1 VGGLLHTL
9 SSQAK
14 GARDDKLSTRT
25 AALLGAGY
33 VVCAGLLHFLAP
45 LVGRATHLYADSL
58 PPQPYFV
65 PEHVALLYL
74 GVPAAVLIVTLVLAS
89 PGVFLVLAFGHARRA
104 SVLVLQSAVAAWG
117 VHLLAFLFWQAIG
130 GSQSAFRTPYL
141 LPALGTWFALFIR
154 SRRGQA
160 AALPVTESADRAVM
174 FWTVAIPVLLTWFLL
189 PVLLWQDFN
198 PDGLE
203 ALTVGRSLNDW
214 MIPRMPTGGATGL
227 GLGMITIAY
236 PIHWLIVFFGPIEAA
251 ARLPVALYTPV
262 LFAGAISVAELGA
275 PRRLTMR
282 ELSAMLIALGAFI
295 VALGYNDTY
304 HVYSADFASPA
315 NIDIA
320 AVALM
325 LAMCYALFA
334 GQRWWFVAY
343 TVLTYFT
350 RPTAVML
357 LGLLVIAVV
366 VVERKDRTL
375 LRARLTDLGIALAA
389 CAVLLVAFERFF
401 AMVAHVQFAEGT
413 EHIGARIRYLRFDD
427 VRRLLY
433 VIVPSGVLP
442 VLALLAYRRFDA
454 VGRVLTLVTVGYFAF
469 FFVLAF
475 HVLHHF
481 APAMV
486 LPVVIYWRWMLNER
500 PRFLLVEATGAL
512 AVLAIIV
519 SLPRTL
525 TLDRSSRQIARAM
538 SYRVGNYDGS
548 YPEWRAAFRSKD
560 MVDTLFPPYWKD
572 PDPSRERMGSPWV
585 FVHYATRGEIA
596 PNANYV
602 IQAPSAPPPAG
613 FTLVQATD
621 SGATFVRDLERWR
634 RDRYGSFDT
643 HFRSRVYDIPRESML
658 AIWGVPARRYTIDV
672 RAVLDRLRGRRVP

>member
-1 VGGLLHTL
+1 MTAGG
-9 SSQAK
+9 
-14 GARDDKLSTRT
+14 
-25 AALLGAGY
+25 LGAGY
-33 VVCAGLLHFLAP
+33 VVLAGVLHFLSP
-45 LVGRATHLYADSL
+45 LVGRATQLYAHSL
-58 PPQPYFV
+58 PAHPYFV
-65 PEHVALLYL
+65 PEHAVLLYL
-74 GVPAAVLIVTLVLAS
+74 GVPAAVLTIVLVLAA
-89 PGVFLVLAFGHARRA
+89 PGVFLVLAFGRARRA
-104 SVLVLQSAVAAWG
+104 SVLVLESAVAAWA
-117 VHLLAFLFWQAIG
+117 VHVFAFLLWQAVG
-130 GSQSAFRTPYL
+130 GSHTAFRAPYL
-141 LPALGTWFALFIR
+141 LPALGAWIALFVR
-154 SRRGQA
+154 SRSGRA
-160 AALPVTESADRAVM
+160 SPFPVTESADRAVM
-174 FWTVAIPVLLTWFLL
+174 FWTLAIPVLLTWFLL

-251 ARLPVALYTPV
+251 ARLPVALYAPV
-262 LFAGAISVAELGA
+262 LFAGAVSVAELDA

-282 ELSAMLIALGAFI
+282 ELAAMVIALGAFI

-304 HVYSADFASPA
+304 HVYSADIASPA

-325 LAMCYALFA
+325 LGMCYALFA

-366 VVERKDRTL
+366 FVERKDRAL
-375 LRARLTDLGIALAA
+375 LRARLIDLGIALAA

-401 AMVAHVQFAEGT
+401 AMAAHVQFAEGT
-413 EHIGARIRYLRFDD
+413 EHIGARLRYLRFDD
-427 VRRLLY
+427 VKRLLY
-433 VIVPSGVLP
+433 VIVPSGILP
-442 VLALLAYRRFDA
+442 ALALVAYRRFDA
-454 VGRVLTLVTVGYFAF
+454 VGRTLTLVTLGYFAF

-486 LPVVIYWRWMLNER
+486 LPLVIYWRWMLSER

-512 AVLAIIV
+512 AVLAVIL

-525 TLDRSSRQIARAM
+525 TLDRSSRQIGSAL
-538 SYRVGNYDGS
+538 SFRVGNYDGP
-548 YPEWRAAFRSKD
+548 YADWRAAFRAKD

-572 PDPSRERMGSPWV
+572 PDPARERMGSPWV
-585 FVHYATRGEIA
+585 FVHYAARGEIA
-596 PNANYV
+596 PSANYV
-602 IQAPSAPPPAG
+602 IQAPSAPAPAG

-621 SGATFVRDLERWR
+621 SGATYVRDLGRWQH
-634 RDRYGSFDT
+634 DRYGSFDT
-643 HFRSRVYDIPRESML
+643 HFRSRIYDIPRESML

-672 RAVLDRLRGRRVP
+672 RAVLDRLRGR